1 MARNN
6 RQPAKPRQGELTAAG
21 RDITFKY
28 GLSGENP
35 DRLLATKGMAYI
47 EEIERDTHLASVLAT
62 RRQKLIEKGWKIEP
76 HVSPNG
82 KVTARNQQI
91 ADSVKWAIENMTG
104 AFEKDVEGFLDAL
117 GKGFSI
123 SEIVYKPETR
133 GALAGKVG
141 LRSIRFKPAKYF
153 SFKYGAH
160 GYYGLRQIDPNPNG
174 IALPLSKFVH
184 IINGLDD
191 ENPYGDS
198 LSAKCAFWVWLKKN
212 QAKFWAIFNERFGMP
227 LTEVEIPRNAK
238 KEDQEKAEQL
248 ISDIQT
254 RAGIVVPEGFKV
266 AFLEALRRGDIT
278 YDNFIERCNKEISKL
293 VLGATL
299 ISEEGKRGQ
308 GSYAM
313 SSTHSD
319 VLESYTIFDSIM
331 TQAAIN
337 EQIIKRLVDFNYVT
351 DHYPRFKWSG
361 MSISALISFAQ
372 SLGILADSGM
382 RIPISYI
389 HELTGIPQA
398 RDGEPVLTAAQ
409 GGAGGIAGLD
419 NRASGKNFGEDMLAA
434 FAELP
439 SEAQDEVLEVELLKM
454 RHLREFKR
462 LSAAGMEK
470 IRQGVK
476 KKSLLNER

>member
-1 MARNN
+1 MSRN
-6 RQPAKPRQGELTAAG
+6 RQTSKPRVGELTAAG
-21 RDITFKY
+21 RDILFKY

-35 DRLLATKGMAYI
+35 DKLLATKGMTYI

-82 KVTARNQQI
+82 KVTARNQHI
-91 ADSVKWAIENMTG
+91 ADSVKWAIDNMTG

-133 GALAGKVG
+133 GPLADKVG
-141 LRSIRFKPAKYF
+141 LQCIRFKPAKYF
-153 SFKYGAH
+153 AFEYGDH
-160 GYYGLRQIDPNPNG
+160 GHYDLRQIDPNPNG
-174 IALPLSKFVH
+174 TALPLSKFVH

-212 QAKFWAIFNERFGMP
+212 QAKFWAIFNERFGLP
-227 LTEVEIPRNAK
+227 LTKVGIPRNAK
-238 KEDQEKAEQL
+238 PDDQTKAES
-248 ISDIQT
+248 IITEIQT
-254 RAGIVVPEGFKV
+254 RAGIVVPEGFDIE
-266 AFLEALRRGDIT
+266 FMEAIRRGDIT

-293 VLGATL
+293 ILGATL

-337 EQIIKRLVDFNYVT
+337 EQLIKRLVDFNYIT
-351 DHYPRFKWSG
+351 DHYPRFRWSG

-372 SLGILADSGM
+372 SLGILAASGM
-382 RIPISYI
+382 SIPISYI

-398 RDGEPVLTAAQ
+398 RDGEPILAAAQ
-409 GGAGGIAGLD
+409 GSAGGLSGPD
-419 NRASGKNFGEDMLAA
+419 NRATNKNFGEDVLDT
-434 FAELP
+434 FADLP
-439 SEAQDEVLEVELLKM
+439 TDVQDEVIEAELLKV
-454 RHLREFKR
+454 RHLRELKR
-462 LSAAGMEK
+462 ISANGMAK
-470 IRQGVK
+470 VRQGLK
-476 KKSLLNER
+476 KKS